1 MLGQIPLATMTVVLM
16 MAVSEREL
24 RAAGAEKRFLKE
36 TWESRH
42 YGHLFFFAFSLPLLF
57 LGMLSKATGESEEGT
72 LISWIPRIFG
82 QGSLDWD
89 LCFP

>member
-1 MLGQIPLATMTVVLM
+1 MLGQMPLATMTVVLM

-24 RAAGAEKRFLKE
+24 RTAGAEKRFLKE

-42 YGHLFFFAFSLPLLF
+42 YGHFVLSLSLPLLF
-57 LGMLSKATGESEEGT
+57 LEMLSNATGESQECT
-72 LISWIPRIFG
+72 LISWISRISS
-82 QGSLDWD
+82 QESLDLD